1 MSLVAAGTGWM
12 FEFQDSQ
19 VAEVLVTGGA
29 AGEQAVVVCFSTAC
43 VSAEGVSAGQRAEA
57 GYLLGLDLVLAC
69 GHLVQRD
76 PACLGLVSEGT
87 LQWCV
92 PVGLLL
98 AGQGVQTW
106 RRLPVP
112 FESPP
117 SLASGGFTLT
127 LGLANGAMLV
137 VQATQVRLRATAGT
151 RFVESFAC

>member
-1 MSLVAAGTGWM
+1 M

-19 VAEVLVTGGA
+19 VAEVLVTGGV

-43 VSAEGVSAGQRAEA
+43 VSAERVQAGQRADA
-57 GYLLGLDLVLAC
+57 GYLLGLELVLAC

-76 PACLGLVSEGT
+76 PACLGLVSEGA

-117 SLASGGFTLT
+117 SHQASGGFTLT
-127 LGLANGAMLV
+127 LALANGAMLV